1 MFRTTLFVSI
11 LVAFTACGSGT
22 GIPDSTGMEGFSF
35 LIEPSEFTELYYRP
49 IHDDYPSPDM
59 NQYSLPLGP
68 EEVWNMGGLESMFL
82 PGGVPD
88 FLYENGF
95 LLLDSPWLGNSPVS
109 AFSVLRNDEVPVF
122 VSSDV
127 ILHVTHIL
135 FDQILQHL
143 EEEYLSRDLETLC
156 SSLLASALERDDD
169 LSSSYF
175 AVALTL
181 LDSPFECPPGI
192 AGTVRNEVSLIL
204 EHSGFQES
212 PLFGYEEDYSQYIP
226 RGHYTASEALER
238 YFRASMWLGRLTFLL
253 GGGEPWGSSAPFL
266 ISSQEAREQTFSAAA
281 IATDMDLASPDGG
294 TLMDLWKRLY
304 TTTAF
309 FSGFSDDLGVEQYHA
324 AVNETVSTGSV
335 WDENTEETYQRM
347 KLFLETSYPPPSI
360 YSGTG
365 HVELSGT
372 EGDTAFRDRTRGF
385 RLLGQRYTPDSKIFT
400 MLVYPETGINAEG
413 IERTMPSGLD
423 VAAVF
428 GSDAAVSILESRGAF
443 DFERY
448 GDNLDAMRFALVSLD
463 DMQWHSTLYTTWLL
477 MLDRVLLSGQHAG
490 YPPFMRTD
498 AWQLHK
504 LSSFLASWSMLRHDT
519 ILYVKQSYTPQ
530 TISLPPS
537 AIQPAAGFVEP
548 VPEVYAEAAAMFAMI
563 ERGLE
568 GMQLLDDETAARLE
582 AAGEIAAN
590 LERIAWRELLREPLT
605 EEDSAFLGRIVT
617 ELLSVVDES
626 GGSARAGETVLIA
639 DVHTDQNTGH
649 VLEVASGQLDLA
661 IVVYARPDGIL
672 EAAAGPVLSYYEF
685 TVPSSD
691 RMTDED
697 WREALGSGRVSRP
710 EWIAEFIGSAF

>member
-1 MFRTTLFVSI
+1 MFRTTFLISI
-11 LVAFTACGSGT
+11 PVAFTACGSGT
-22 GIPDSTGMEGFSF
+22 GIPGSTGMEDFSF

-68 EEVWNMGGLESMFL
+68 EEVWNMSGLESMFL

-95 LLLDSPWLGNSPVS
+95 LLLDSPWLGDSPVS
-109 AFSVLRNDEVPVF
+109 AFSVLSNDEVPVF

-143 EEEYLSRDLETLC
+143 EEEYLSKDLETLC
-156 SSLLASALERDDD
+156 SSLLAGALERDDE

-175 AVALTL
+175 AVALML
-181 LDSPFECPPGI
+181 LDPSFECPTGI

-204 EHSGFQES
+204 EHSGFEES

-226 RGHYTASEALER
+226 RGHYTANEALER

-253 GGGEPWGSSAPFL
+253 EGGEPCGPSASFL
-266 ISSQEAREQTFSAAA
+266 VSTEEAREQTLSAAA
-281 IATDMDLASPDGG
+281 IAVDMEMASPDGG
-294 TLMDLWKRLY
+294 NLMDLWRRLY

-309 FSGFSDDLGVEQYHA
+309 FCGFSDDLGVEQYYA
-324 AVNETVSTGSV
+324 AVNETATTGSTTS
-335 WDENTEETYQRM
+335 ESLEETYLRL
-347 KLFLETSYPPPSI
+347 KLFLETSYPSPSI
-360 YSGTG
+360 YGGTG

-372 EGDTAFRDRTRGF
+372 EVDTAFMDRTRGF

-400 MLVYPETGINAEG
+400 MLVFPKTGINAEG

-428 GSDAAVSILESRGAF
+428 GSDVAVSILESRGAF
-443 DFERY
+443 DFDKY
-448 GDNLDAMRFALVSLD
+448 GDNLEAMRHSLVSLD
-463 DMQWHSTLYTTWLL
+463 DLQWHSTLYTTWLL
-477 MLDRVLLSGQHAG
+477 MLDRVLLSGQHGG

-504 LSSFLASWSMLRHDT
+504 LSSFLASWAMLRHDT

-537 AIQPAAGFVEP
+537 AIQPTAGFVEP
-548 VPEVYAEAAAMFAMI
+548 VPEVYSEAAAMFAMI

-568 GMQLLDDETAARLE
+568 GMQLLDDETKARLE
-582 AAGEIAAN
+582 AAEGIAVN

-605 EEDSAFLGRIVT
+605 EEDSVFLGRIVT
-617 ELLSVVDES
+617 ELLSVIDES

-639 DVHTDQNTGH
+639 DVHTDQNTGN

-661 IVVYARPDGIL
+661 IVIYARPDGIL

-685 TVPSSD
+685 TVPLSD

-697 WREALGSGRVSRP
+697 WRDALGSGRVSRP
-710 EWIAEFIGSAF
+710 AWIAELIRPVF

>member
-1 MFRTTLFVSI
+1 MFRTTFLISI
-11 LVAFTACGSGT
+11 PVAFTACGSGT
-22 GIPDSTGMEGFSF
+22 GIPGSTGMEDFSF

-68 EEVWNMGGLESMFL
+68 EEVWNMSGLESMFL

-95 LLLDSPWLGNSPVS
+95 LLLDSPWLGDSPVS
-109 AFSVLRNDEVPVF
+109 AFSVLSNDEVPVF

-143 EEEYLSRDLETLC
+143 EEEYLSKDLETLC
-156 SSLLASALERDDD
+156 SSLLAGALERDDE

-175 AVALTL
+175 AVALML
-181 LDSPFECPPGI
+181 LDPSFECPTGI

-204 EHSGFQES
+204 EHSGFEES

-226 RGHYTASEALER
+226 RGHYTANEALER

-253 GGGEPWGSSAPFL
+253 EGGEPCGPSASFL
-266 ISSQEAREQTFSAAA
+266 VSTEEAREQTLSAAA
-281 IATDMDLASPDGG
+281 IAVDMEMASPDGG
-294 TLMDLWKRLY
+294 NLMDLWRRLY

-309 FSGFSDDLGVEQYHA
+309 FCGFSDDLGVEQYYA
-324 AVNETVSTGSV
+324 AVNETATTGSTTS
-335 WDENTEETYQRM
+335 ESLEETYLRL
-347 KLFLETSYPPPSI
+347 KLFLETSYPSPSI
-360 YSGTG
+360 YGGTG

-372 EGDTAFRDRTRGF
+372 EVDTAFMDRTRGF

-400 MLVYPETGINAEG
+400 MLVFPKTGINAEG

-428 GSDAAVSILESRGAF
+428 GSDVAVSILESRGAF
-443 DFERY
+443 DFDKY
-448 GDNLDAMRFALVSLD
+448 GDNLEAMRHSLVSLD
-463 DMQWHSTLYTTWLL
+463 DLQWHSTLYTTWLL
-477 MLDRVLLSGQHAG
+477 MLDRVLLSGQHGG

-504 LSSFLASWSMLRHDT
+504 LSSFLASWAMLRHDT

-537 AIQPAAGFVEP
+537 AIQP
-548 VPEVYAEAAAMFAMI
+548 
-563 ERGLE
+563 
-568 GMQLLDDETAARLE
+568 T
-582 AAGEIAAN
+582 
-590 LERIAWRELLREPLT
+590 
-605 EEDSAFLGRIVT
+605 S
-617 ELLSVVDES
+617 
-626 GGSARAGETVLIA
+626 
-639 DVHTDQNTGH
+639 
-649 VLEVASGQLDLA
+649 
-661 IVVYARPDGIL
+661 
-672 EAAAGPVLSYYEF
+672 
-685 TVPSSD
+685 
-691 RMTDED
+691 
-697 WREALGSGRVSRP
+697 
-710 EWIAEFIGSAF
+710 